1 MNWSINTE
9 IALTYLIARP
19 KQTIVA
25 ALGVTF
31 GIGMYIFMNSLITG
45 TNNWSEKIMLN
56 STPHLRIH
64 KDNSLVTNEMMNQ
77 YLGLKHINIISNP
90 QFAYSDNRITNPDK
104 LLSYLKANPQVI
116 AISKQV
122 FANVIY
128 THGNVAENGNLQG
141 VNILEQDKMFDI
153 SSTMQI
159 GRVKDLANNP
169 NAVIIGIGLA
179 EKLNLKVG
187 DYLGVTA
194 GNSVFKRLE
203 VVGIFKTTIKA
214 VDNAKCYTNIA
225 TIQQLLRR
233 DRTYIT
239 DIFINIKNHT
249 KTAYI
254 ASIIEQNTGYNV
266 ETWQQNNE
274 QSLAGKMIRDII
286 ANAVVVTILLVA
298 GFGIYNIL
306 NMVIY
311 EKIKEIAIL
320 KATGFQGN
328 HVIEI
333 FIKQAIMIGF
343 IGSFSGAILG
353 YTISFMV
360 SKIYIGVG
368 SITYLPVTFL
378 IKHYIQ
384 GIIFGLLT
392 TFFAGY
398 IPAIRASKIDP
409 VQIIRG

>member
-56 STPHLRIH
+56 STPHLRLY
-64 KDNSLVTNEMMNQ
+64 KDNTLVTNEMMNR
-77 YLGLKHINIISNP
+77 YLGQKHINIISNP
-90 QFAYSDNRITNPDK
+90 QFAYTDTRITNPDK
-104 LLSYLKANPQVI
+104 LLAYLQSYPQVI

-122 FANVIY
+122 SANVIY
-128 THGNVAENGNLQG
+128 THGSVEENGNLQG
-141 VNILEQDKMFDI
+141 VNILEQDKIFDI
-153 SSTMQI
+153 SSSMQV
-159 GRVKDLANNP
+159 GSVKDLANNP

-187 DYLGVTA
+187 DYLGVTT

-225 TIQQLLRR
+225 TIQQLLQR

-249 KTAYI
+249 KTAI
-254 ASIIEQNTGYNV
+254 FAQILEKNTGYTV

-286 ANAVVVTILLVA
+286 ANSVVITILLVA

-320 KATGFQGN
+320 KATGFQGK

-333 FIKQAIMIGF
+333 FIKQAIMIGV
-343 IGSFSGAILG
+343 IGSFSGVLLG
-353 YTISFMV
+353 YTISFWV

-378 IKHYIQ
+378 IKHYLQ